1 MNGII
6 AITGATGF
14 AGRHAAAE
22 LLAQGYA
29 VRALA
34 RDPAAANLDTAITI
48 IRGGLDNGEALDR
61 LLEGAAAVVHLA
73 GAITA
78 VKPDDYFSVNA
89 QGSAALA
96 EAALRQGVKR
106 FVHISSLAARVPSLS
121 AYGASKRAGE
131 DAISKLGG
139 QLNTVIIRPP
149 AVYGPGD
156 RGTLPLIKELTR
168 GIATIPAPRHAR
180 FSLIHVGD
188 LARIIVRAIEGKE
201 KGIHE
206 VSDGTPGGYAW
217 ADLIGVA
224 ERERGG
230 RVRTVFLPKPV
241 PLGIA
246 FAAGA
251 ISRFTGRPGMVN
263 RGKVAELYHP
273 DWVCRAGTLALS
285 DPVTFDRGF
294 PETLEWY
301 RNAGWLPRK
310 PEADTTRASN

>member
-78 VKPDDYFSVNA
+78 LNPDDYFTVNA
-89 QGSAALA
+89 QGTAALA
-96 EAALRQGVKR
+96 EAALRQQIKR

-217 ADLIGVA
+217 VDLIGVA
-224 ERERGG
+224 ELARGG
-230 RVRTVFLPKPV
+230 RVRAVFLPKLIPS
-241 PLGIA
+241 GIA
-246 FAAGA
+246 FAAEA

-310 PEADTTRASN
+310 PEADTTPASN